1 MQDNQLTNKNLGLMG
16 IFAPAFAS
24 LNGLYKMAR
33 LTVPIKYEDDF
44 TIIPVNIF
52 KDGKKSHEVET
63 GIMTFC
69 EHLETING
77 NCLKCGEWQD
87 C

>member
-1 MQDNQLTNKNLGLMG
+1 MLKTAN
-16 IFAPAFAS
+16 
-24 LNGLYKMAR
+24 
-33 LTVPIKYEDDF
+33 LTVPIKQEEDY
-44 TIIPVNIF
+44 TVIPVNVF
-52 KDGKKSHEVET
+52 KGGQKSHEIET

-69 EHLETING
+69 EHLETENN